1 MIYRRADAIVNTN
14 FQSPSGRR
22 HFFDVAPLF
31 AVAAKCWRENGLQMK
46 VRVEQIVDEELPR
59 VWTHPESVFRIVN
72 RFVMDAIDSS
82 IEGSV
87 VEVAVRVA
95 DEDGDWIAFTVRDW
109 AGGKPDGWSIDA
121 TTQQLAKQIDG
132 HIDIANH
139 PGRNTICSLHLP
151 SGSLSGWLCR
161 QSASASGF
169 FVSWN
174 PEEFGGANSKCE
186 STRVDEA
193 IQLSLQPLG
202 SLVPSGDNA
211 YLFASSSPIDQET
224 LKRTIAKQLQ
234 INSTSASRSGTT
246 PVQVEY
252 FGLMGEFMHRLES
265 SIPTSTCD
273 LGWESLSNQTGLI
286 TRIDTPLPG
295 PSENAKPS
303 KRPAL
308 AVPSG
313 TRMRP
318 RRVQVL

>member
-1 MIYRRADAIVNTN
+1 
-14 FQSPSGRR
+14 
-22 HFFDVAPLF
+22 
-31 AVAAKCWRENGLQMK
+31 MK
-46 VRVEQIVDEELPR
+46 VRVEQIVDEDLPR
-59 VWTHPESVFRIVN
+59 VWTHPESVFRIIN

-87 VEVAVRVA
+87 VEVAMRVA
-95 DEDGDWIAFTVRDW
+95 DENGDWIAYTVRDW

-121 TTQQLAKQIDG
+121 STQQLAKQIDG
-132 HIDIANH
+132 YIDVANH
-139 PGRNTICSLHLP
+139 PGRSTVCSLHLP

-161 QSASASGF
+161 QPAFASGY
-169 FVSWN
+169 FVSWK
-174 PEEFGGANSKCE
+174 PGDVGVATSKSE
-186 STRVDEA
+186 TTRVDEA

-202 SLVPSGDNA
+202 SLIPSGDNA
-211 YLFASSSPIDQET
+211 YLFASSSPIGQET
-224 LKRTIAKQLQ
+224 LERTIAKQLQ
-234 INSTSASRSGTT
+234 INSTSLSRSGAT

-273 LGWESLSNQTGLI
+273 LGWESLNNQTGSI

-295 PSENAKPS
+295 PPESAKPP

-308 AVPSG
+308 SIPSG

-318 RRVQVL
+318 RRVRVEN